1 MKRILTALILSL
13 AISSLFAV
21 NLDVTVTSGN
31 FELYDAYGYRSD
43 PNTVSDMEGL
53 IVLTNDEE
61 VTFSTAYGDITL
73 SEGSIFSILSL
84 DVAAPTFYLVD
95 GSARFDLKEDIYIQV
110 YTPVTLTALSKT
122 GSYQIITSED
132 EEAIY
137 NYSGSEAVSLDALS
151 GNSYIIEPETYSS
164 LTAMILNKPLRET
177 EDVDV
182 KEEEGTEEIPEV
194 VINIP
199 SRPTIISI
207 EGEVITP
214 SVPEIEVGDIT
225 LPPVPEAPVL
235 TYDYSTPKTAVLTVK
250 DQVLTGEVIPTR
262 PYISV
267 VRSEMGVPS
276 RPDILSITYESNLVP
291 PTVRVFEVEKKTL
304 TE

>member
-1 MKRILTALILSL
+1 MDFSVYETAH
-13 AISSLFAV
+13 AVISSL
-21 NLDVTVTSGN
+21 
-31 FELYDAYGYRSD
+31 
-43 PNTVSDMEGL
+43 
-53 IVLTNDEE
+53 
-61 VTFSTAYGDITL
+61 
-73 SEGSIFSILSL
+73 
-84 DVAAPTFYLVD
+84 
-95 GSARFDLKEDIYIQV
+95 K
-110 YTPVTLTALSKT
+110 VTLYIESGPTEAEASAGLTDVVPVPPGTAPSAKT
-122 GSYQIITSED
+122 SVSVPKK
-132 EEAIY
+132 
-137 NYSGSEAVSLDALS
+137 SG
-151 GNSYIIEPETYSS
+151 EPETYSS

-262 PYISV
+262 PHISV